1 MLYAFL
7 LLWLFKKNWETS
19 TCHSSI
25 DRPWKRKL
33 NSNTVKLTE
42 IVKQMDLTDICEIFY
57 PKTKGYNLLAPHGTF
72 SKTDQL
78 IGHKTGLNRY
88 KNIEM
93 IPCILSDCHGL
104 RLIFNSSINN
114 RKPIYTWKVNNT
126 LLNDNVVKDEIK
138 KLKTLEFN
146 ENEATTYPNLWD
158 TMKAVLRGKLIALN
172 AFKKPGESIYE
183 QLDSTPKSFRTKG
196 SKFNQEE

>member
-88 KNIEM
+88 KNIAI
-93 IPCILSDCHGL
+93 IPCILSDHHRL
-104 RLIFNSSINN
+104 RLIINN
-114 RKPIYTWKVNNT
+114 NINNKKPIFTWKLNNT
-126 LLNDNVVKDEIK
+126 LLNDSLFKDEIK
-138 KLKTLEFN
+138 KEIQDFLEFK
-146 ENEATTYPNLWD
+146 ENEATTYQNLWV
-158 TMKAVLRGKLIALN
+158 TMKAVLRGKLIAMS
-172 AFKKPGESIYE
+172 ASKKKLERIYTSR
-183 QLDSTPKSFRTKG
+183 LTA
-196 SKFNQEE
+196 